1 VQSEIDNPKSPV
13 QNDEDTV
20 IQVDWNF
27 RNGSTKNN
35 RWLYFQEGAYIT
47 EFNAS
52 EGQILARYS
61 KSRDIAASVTKYGQG
76 WVGLTGPHPEADQTW
91 CKCCLSFDI
100 DCTTMANVLILD
112 DAAEIKN
119 PDGISRDFVL
129 DFLAATLAG
138 EKTVTVSSGIPADC

>member
-1 VQSEIDNPKSPV
+1 VPKGTDVRSEINNPKSPV
-13 QNDEDTV
+13 QNDKDTV
-20 IQVDWNF
+20 IQVDWTF
-27 RNGSTKNN
+27 KNGYTKNN

-76 WVGLTGPHPEADQTW
+76 WVGLTGPHPEADQSW
-91 CKCCLSFDI
+91 CEYCLLSDI
-100 DCTTMANVLILD
+100 DRTAMANVLNLD
-112 DAAEIKN
+112 DEAEIEN
-119 PDGISRDFVL
+119 PDGVIREFAL

-138 EKTVTVSSGIPADC
+138 GRRGR